1 MQNALVPIDKLK
13 ATAEPVTVVT
23 ILNPFKPYDRTILR
37 KDWQPGKGIDY
48 YTGYLP
54 VLADVE
60 LVASVNGRVVRD
72 WSDVEVYP
80 GDFIA
85 VCPLVAGG
93 GGGKKILRLVGMLA
107 VAFIAHIAAAP
118 LAGAIGL
125 TSAIGATAATM
136 VMKGLIG
143 VMGAMIINA
152 IAPAPKPD
160 IPRIGHDAWNE
171 SPTYSW
177 NVLRN
182 LNTQGNPI
190 PVLYGTM
197 RIAGQIISKVVDV
210 DGDKQYL
217 NVLVAVAGH
226 EVDSLTDIE
235 INGQPESYYHGVT
248 SYTRLGTNSDSV
260 IPGFNEVAT
269 QQTFG
274 TKLNYGSP
282 VTYET
287 DGNAV
292 EKIKLHIIAP
302 YGCYY
307 ANDQGGL
314 DSRSA
319 SFQVQYRVKGTST
332 WTTQGSYTIS
342 GATTKRLS
350 RTVTFDTPSADQ
362 YEVRV
367 QRTNTESSSARERTA
382 IYWTAMTEIIKRSLI
397 YPGIAKYAVR
407 ALATDQLSGAEPTFT
422 VKATRSTVQVYNPST
437 SSWESRSAS
446 NPAWAAYD
454 LLVNETYG
462 GGIDH
467 TRIDYDAF
475 EAWASYCDETVQGET
490 RFELNIY
497 IDSQMTLW
505 EALLT
510 ICKAGRAVPV
520 RKGTQYSVIVDKPS
534 TPVQMFTMADIKA
547 GTFKETFL
555 QKKDRANAIEVTYID
570 EDRGYTRQT
579 VAVYTDDYN
588 DADEPDNK
596 QSMRLIGCTRRTQ
609 AIREAAFHLNST
621 KWLVRTCEFEVDIQ
635 ALACQ
640 VGDRIYIQH
649 DVPKYGH
656 GGRVVEATS
665 TTVTVDHDVV
675 PVLGSTNV
683 IAVLHN
689 DDSIEEKTV
698 TQLDY
703 KNNLI
708 VNGNFERDSVGTQTP
723 DGWTRTDVGS
733 PTTRE
738 VYATSQDESGGDN
751 PWWREDAHTYKVKGT
766 NTDYCKLIT
775 TDYVSILASTSYN
788 LNVWTKL
795 VSGEDGIAKFNLYF
809 YDASDV
815 LVGSSFKVFNVDSS
829 DWEHQ
834 DHTFTSPSNAVK
846 MKLEVILASST
857 SSLSEFLITRIQV
870 VEGEEPVEW
879 LSKLTVSSSWSSTP
893 EQYERYAFG
902 EQDSYRKPY
911 TVVNISRGADL
922 DKKITCVE
930 YIEDIYT
937 DTGYVFEAPTW
948 DVDYQE
954 ATKVYLHEFL
964 SFSPD
969 GTYASNL
976 AVTWHPSI
984 SIEHYSWHIWLED
997 LTSGDDPV
1005 FVGQADTMHF
1015 VIGPQYLTL
1024 DHQYKVYVVQLG
1036 QGPKEL
1042 TGNTATITI
1051 QGEYAPPSDV
1061 TSFSGVFDSVT
1072 RNVKFTWTA
1081 IDDIDLDHYEIRK
1094 GGTDWDSATVIIEH
1108 ATGTTASW
1116 YVEDTTND
1124 TIRFWIKAVDRAG
1137 VYSEN
1142 AAYDDVD
1149 IDTSSCS
1156 LQQPTGLSLS
1166 TFSEIADDGTDHVF
1180 VRAEW
1185 NNNAE
1190 NSDDFHHYDVRLVKE
1205 PSGSGY
1211 TSHYSTFETS
1221 YLWEVKP
1228 NTEYGVYV
1236 RAVDRGGNATNWTT
1250 MVTIT
1255 SAKDSTAPSA
1265 PSITLTEFFS
1275 AIRINISH
1283 GGEYDLDHFD
1293 IYKNSTNN
1301 SSTATKIGSTS
1312 TTRFVYTPGD
1322 RNTYYYWAKSV
1333 DNSGNVSEF
1342 SNVVSG
1348 KLLRVDTD
1356 DLEDE
1361 LITSQKLV
1369 DNAVTEVKVATGAI
1383 TTTKISDGAIES
1395 PKIAAGAITS
1405 GKIAAGAVIA
1415 DKIDANAVTSQKIA
1429 AGAVTADKIDAN
1441 AVTAEKIQSGAVTT
1455 DKLDALAV
1463 TTEKLDAGAV
1473 TASKIDV
1480 TKLSDINPNAGVITA
1495 GTLQSG
1501 NWGSSAGSKFYLG
1514 DGTFYLGGSSDPKLS
1529 WNGTTLEIEGEVNI
1543 TGGSGASNLDDYT
1556 PGVLPLANLLV
1567 NPGLEDSTDPD
1578 WWTNKSAASVITSG
1592 GSGSNRY
1599 LRLLLSGSTKTSY
1612 NAEGPTSETRH
1623 YFEVNEGDVF
1633 EFGGDAFAS
1642 GCTAR
1647 LGLARFNK
1655 NKSYITS
1662 YTVQTTSTGW
1672 TSLSGTYTIPSGT
1685 KFIGFFVQGSGS
1697 SGHAGFDNL
1706 YLRKIDSLSAGWG
1719 HSSDITKID
1728 GGNIYTGTITAT
1740 QLIQTEAL
1748 ITESA
1753 QIDDATIGTL
1763 HVKEDNITVVSG
1775 AYTHGQ
1781 IDCPTGSWTTV
1792 QSVSVQPKGGEVH
1805 IVFSSKVSGIP
1816 GFFRIYEGSSL
1827 KWSSTYTYVDNMAI
1841 CVSFTGAS
1849 SGTQTYYVKVK
1860 PDNGL
1865 PTKVRERGLLV
1876 QTYLR

>member
-23 ILNPFKPYDRTILR
+23 ILNPFRPYDRTILR
-37 KDWQPGKGIDY
+37 KDWKDGAGLDY

-54 VLADVE
+54 VLSDVE

-136 VMKGLIG
+136 IMKGLIG

-190 PVLYGTM
+190 PILYGTM
-197 RIAGQIISKVVDV
+197 RVAGQIISKVVDV

-235 INGQPESYYHGVT
+235 INGQPESYYHGIT
-248 SYTRLGTNSDSV
+248 TYTRLGTTSDSV
-260 IPGFNEVAT
+260 IPGFDEVAT

-292 EKIKLHIIAP
+292 EKIKLHITAP

-367 QRTNTESSSARERTA
+367 QRTNSESSSARERTA

-422 VKATRSTVQVYNPST
+422 AKVTRSTVQVYNPST
-437 SSWESRSAS
+437 SSWESKSAS

-467 TRIDYDAF
+467 TRIDYDTF

-510 ICKAGRAVPV
+510 ICKAGRAVPI

-555 QKKDRANAIEVTYID
+555 QKKDRANAIEVTYLD

-703 KNNLI
+703 KDNL
-708 VNGNFERDSVGTQTP
+708 VTNGNFERDSVGTQVP
-723 DGWTRTDVGS
+723 SGWAVSTTGS
-733 PTTRE
+733 PTTAE
-738 VYATSQDESGGDN
+738 VYATSQDESGGDS
-751 PWWREDAHTYKVKGT
+751 PWWREDAHTFKTKGDLNNRASLTTSAISVDETKHHNLNFWLKRVSGTATMKVAIQCYDSTANLIGT
-766 NTDYCKLIT
+766 INTPNFSEDSDSDWQQIQYIIHPSSETDEDLHFPAGT
-775 TDYVSILASTSYN
+775 TTVAISLNPLVLSTSTTEQ
-788 LNVWTKL
+788 L
-795 VSGEDGIAKFNLYF
+795 
-809 YDASDV
+809 
-815 LVGSSFKVFNVDSS
+815 
-829 DWEHQ
+829 
-834 DHTFTSPSNAVK
+834 
-846 MKLEVILASST
+846 
-857 SSLSEFLITRIQV
+857 LSRVQF
-870 VEGEEPVEW
+870 VEGEEPVDW
-879 LSKLTVSSSWSSTP
+879 LSKLTVSSSWTTTP

-937 DTGYVFEAPTW
+937 DTGYVFEVPTW

-1024 DHQYKVYVVQLG
+1024 DHEYKVYVVQLG
-1036 QGPKEL
+1036 QGPVDL
-1042 TGNTATITI
+1042 GGNTATITI

-1081 IDDIDLDHYEIRK
+1081 IDDIDLDHYEIRQ

-1116 YVEDTTND
+1116 FVEDTTND
-1124 TIRFWIKAVDRAG
+1124 TLRFWIKAVDKAG

-1142 AAYDDVD
+1142 AASTDVD
-1149 IDTSSCS
+1149 IDTSSCPLS
-1156 LQQPTGLSLS
+1156 QPTGLTLT

-1190 NSDDFHHYDVRLVKE
+1190 SSDDFHHYNVRLVKE

-1255 SAKDSTAPSA
+1255 SSKDSTAPA
-1265 PSITLTEFFS
+1265 TPSWQTTAIIPGFKVMGLHWQANTED
-1275 AIRINISH
+1275 
-1283 GGEYDLDHFD
+1283 DLLGYE
-1293 IYKNSTNN
+1293 IQR
-1301 SSTATKIGSTS
+1301 S
-1312 TTRFVYTPGD
+1312 TTGD
-1322 RNTYYYWAKSV
+1322 WSGEEESLGYAYVNFFTDSGLDVSTTYYYRIRAV
-1333 DNSGNVSEF
+1333 DTSGNTSGWSDTKNGTTTQVGSSDIAYNSVTANHIDVSEL
-1342 SNVVSG
+1342 SAISANVGTV
-1348 KLLRVDTD
+1348 
-1356 DLEDE
+1356 
-1361 LITSQKLV
+1361 
-1369 DNAVTEVKVATGAI
+1369 
-1383 TTTKISDGAIES
+1383 
-1395 PKIAAGAITS
+1395 
-1405 GKIAAGAVIA
+1405 
-1415 DKIDANAVTSQKIA
+1415 
-1429 AGAVTADKIDAN
+1429 
-1441 AVTAEKIQSGAVTT
+1441 
-1455 DKLDALAV
+1455 
-1463 TTEKLDAGAV
+1463 
-1473 TASKIDV
+1473 
-1480 TKLSDINPNAGVITA
+1480 TA
-1495 GTLQSG
+1495 GTIQSG
-1501 NWGSSAGSKFYLG
+1501 NWGTSAGTKLYLP
-1514 DGTFYLGGSSDPKLS
+1514 DGTLYVGGSDDPKLS
-1529 WNGTTLEIEGEVNI
+1529 WNGTTLAVKGEVTI
-1543 TGGSGASNLDDYT
+1543 TGGSGASNLSD
-1556 PGVLPLANLLV
+1556 LPLPLSNLLQ
-1567 NPGLEDSTDPD
+1567 NPGFEDSTDPD
-1578 WWTNKSAASVITSG
+1578 WWTNKTDASIETTG
-1592 GSGSNRY
+1592 GNGSNY
-1599 LRLLLSGSTKTSY
+1599 WMKLTGAGEIWINAYAATSKD
-1612 NAEGPTSETRH
+1612 GTSER
-1623 YFEVNEGDVF
+1623 YIEVNPGEVY
-1633 EFGGDAFAS
+1633 EFGGDIQSDGTHSAH
-1642 GCTAR
+1642 
-1647 LGLARFNK
+1647 
-1655 NKSYITS
+1655 ITLMVLDKDKGDPTYPNVS
-1662 YTVQTTSTGW
+1662 
-1672 TSLSGTYTIPSGT
+1672 SLSTSWESKTYRYTIPSGKKYIT
-1685 KFIGFFVQGSGS
+1685 LSVQMYLNGDS
-1697 SGHAGFDNL
+1697 SGWAGFDNVF
-1706 YLRKIDSLSAGWG
+1706 LRKIDSLSAGWG

-1740 QLIQTEAL
+1740 QLIQTEAV
-1748 ITESA
+1748 ITQSA
-1753 QIDDATIGTL
+1753 QIDNAIIESAHIGEAEIKTANIEDASVKRLKVQDGDISKIESSYGPSEIEAHYNDTIISDSIVTYSGKSVVIQFSFYIKNAQVLLDYVVGVFRGSTQLRTFDVKVTKSGEWSYYNFILRDTPGEGTFTYYI
-1763 HVKEDNITVVSG
+1763 KER
-1775 AYTHGQ
+1775 
-1781 IDCPTGSWTTV
+1781 TGS
-1792 QSVSVQPKGGEVH
+1792 SYYPHYKNRL
-1805 IVFSSKVSGIP
+1805 IVLTST
-1816 GFFRIYEGSSL
+1816 FR
-1827 KWSSTYTYVDNMAI
+1827 
-1841 CVSFTGAS
+1841 
-1849 SGTQTYYVKVK
+1849 
-1860 PDNGL
+1860 
-1865 PTKVRERGLLV
+1865 
-1876 QTYLR
+1876 